1 MKRFAYLL
9 LAPILL
15 LGLTACGSSTEDN
28 SAGSKVEPGSLAW
41 HMELWGDN
49 FIVISGG
56 HCTEGNSRT
65 NYEHGASISL
75 VGPDDTVIS
84 SATFGSGVL
93 RKTKIDSDEV
103 TNFPTGN
110 ICDFAVT
117 FKNVP
122 EVSTYRVKAD
132 DHLISSVTHTL
143 ADVKSMNWSI
153 GEVIGA
159 DFKE

>member
-9 LAPILL
+9 FAPFLL
-15 LGLTACGSSTEDN
+15 LGLTACGSSTED
-28 SAGSKVEPGSLAW
+28 GSTGGKVEPGSLAW

-75 VGPDDTVIS
+75 VGPDDSVIS
-84 SATFGSGVL
+84 SATLGSGVL
-93 RKTKIDSDEV
+93 RKTQIDSAKV

-110 ICDFAVT
+110 ICNFAVT

-122 EVSTYRVKAD
+122 EVGTYRVKTD
-132 DHLISSVTHTL
+132 DHVISSVTHTL